1 MLKSLN
7 LFFNKNTQKL
17 LESYHLQS
25 EDKIK
30 IIQRLWQLNAIE
42 ELLEI
47 AHKDIE
53 MRQQIIVDLLKHHKL
68 LLEHFQQL
76 LSWLE
81 VSKIQSEVIVY
92 IKLHLDIKGIEQ
104 LLSNPKIE
112 QNAKRML
119 ENVLIQKKN
128 ISQEEINRFAP
139 DEKYLKIKMIIDE
152 SEMSEEYDKI
162 SQTSSINHSDF
173 VVYDFIHQL
182 QINHKNKVDFLID
195 YIHQHITFNQYNF
208 EDLISLL
215 NISNLT
221 DTEKMQ
227 FIEKMNRSELYL
239 PEFFICFT
247 DFKYISFPQLESI
260 LSLPIIKKWVD
271 HFYINHY
278 YFDLF
283 WLNRFYSGFEWV
295 DTVINDTFKNI
306 VSDSYKLS
314 ERSLLSMKLNLTL
327 FEIIKDEQILNLL
340 KGSSK
345 QLQNF
350 INEGMKTDQFE
361 LEFYLKALIIIG
373 GEDNFNYL
381 SSLIN
386 RRPVEDMFI
395 AYQEIERKYL
405 KLKKNQSEPQLI
417 EELLEKEQ
425 ADKNRILLAQYY
437 GIVLQTWILSVSRLK
452 VINEDQRKFLS
463 ENIPDIKGFVS
474 DANRDGQY
482 NVCKLIGLLKLETQ
496 RVILESFVVSSDLV
510 LQIHAVIALKDL
522 GDDISRYIHQF
533 AHSKNVLVRQE
544 FARHLHLFIDDFDE
558 VTLIKMALDNNA
570 LVCEYSLDFIASLN
584 KERAIDIF
592 IQIYNKVT
600 LKNRYHLI
608 KLLGEMRTAK
618 VIPILV
624 ELLKNGDNK
633 IYFEAINALRKINHP
648 LSIIILKKLE
658 LEKNFTLELE
668 RAKSLII
675 LGDFSG
681 WTILKKYFNISHSF
695 IQDSA
700 KMIYIELSNN
710 EQISTLKK
718 LCYDSNPMI
727 SGYAIIKLY
736 LLKESDSL
744 QIIEELFEDQN
755 WEKIYYLS
763 IFFSSLPFKSY
774 QNKLEKALSSSS
786 IKCRT
791 IATLIFANNN
801 QTQYL
806 KQLEKDVLKLD
817 DSEHLEIIA
826 SIYDY
831 PEKNSYTLLKNIC
844 AFQNPNIIHKALK
857 ILPKYTYE
865 NTEEFVKDLWNK
877 NDNQV
882 KIYIIDYIIE
892 TRNENL
898 YQFIKLQTD
907 YVPYEVQSHIFRA
920 VIVIENSEKAWGQL
934 DELIR
939 ADEKEIKKTAID
951 ALSKIEDLQTI
962 IILSRYLS
970 SPSED
975 IQIEVIKALGYT
987 GNPEV
992 ISLISKYTESSSPR
1006 LKIALAKS
1014 LGYLPFK
1021 DSIKYLEKLSI
1032 DRDEYVKVTADISLD
1047 KLQKGAE
1054 NTYLPFHEIIDNLL
1068 KENTWLFDEDWFWR
1082 EYNLFFTK
1090 YSKYK
1095 IRTIQ
1100 SFKKKTVLDQGD
1112 YLKHIESLKKELE
1125 RSLSG
1130 NTNLNEVLEAKKKH
1144 EEEINNLMIKEELI
1158 ISLLT
1163 TKESDLSDI
1172 DMQMIFSIIRSR
1184 DEVLSKAIIF
1194 NACMSQSDKWL
1205 SFMESIISFRENLV
1219 FSDFIIYALSRKFHF
1234 NHLKILM
1241 PLIHF
1246 DRCRYYLLNMLN
1258 YYFVKSHLVNSAE
1271 ITIISENLQ
1280 KQKINQNIK
1289 DSIALMIKQLER

>member
-17 LESYHLQS
+17 LDSYHNKS
-25 EDKIK
+25 DDKLK
-30 IIQRLWQLNAIE
+30 IIQRLWQLNAID
-42 ELLEI
+42 ELLTIAQKDPEVKAEI
-47 AHKDIE
+47 IK
-53 MRQQIIVDLLKHHKL
+53 DLLKHHKL

-81 VSKIQSEVIVY
+81 ISKIQSEVIVY

-152 SEMSEEYDKI
+152 SEMSDEYDKI
-162 SQTSSINHSDF
+162 SQTSTINHSET
-173 VVYDFIHQL
+173 VVYDFIQ
-182 QINHKNKVDFLID
+182 QFEINHNNKIDFIVDF
-195 YIHQHITFNQYNF
+195 IHQHISFDQHNF
-208 EDLISLL
+208 DDLVSII
-215 NISNLT
+215 NISNLN
-221 DTEKMQ
+221 DQEKQQ
-227 FIEKMNRSELYL
+227 FLEKMNRSELYL

-247 DFKYISFPQLESI
+247 DFRYTSFSQLETI

-271 HFYINHY
+271 HFYNNHY
-278 YFDLF
+278 FFDLY
-283 WLNRFYSGFEWV
+283 WLNRFYSGFDWV
-295 DTVINDTFKNI
+295 NEVLNDTFKNI
-306 VSDSYKLS
+306 VSDTNKLS
-314 ERSLLSMKLNLTL
+314 ERSLLSVKLNLTL
-327 FEIIKDEQILNLL
+327 FEIIKDKQILEHL
-340 KGSSK
+340 KQSSLD
-345 QLQNF
+345 LQNF
-350 INEGMKTDQFE
+350 INEGMKSDNFE

-373 GEDNFNYL
+373 GDDNFNYL

-395 AYQEIERKYL
+395 ANQEIERKYL
-405 KLKKNQSEPQLI
+405 KLKKNQSDPQTI
-417 EELLEKEQ
+417 EDLLEKEQ
-425 ADKNRILLAQYY
+425 ADKNRVLLAQYY
-437 GIVLQTWILSVSRLK
+437 GIVLQTWIMSVSRLK
-452 VINEDQRKFLS
+452 VINEDQRSYLS

-474 DANRDGQY
+474 DANREGQY
-482 NVCKLIGLLKLETQ
+482 NVCKLIGLLKLEQQ
-496 RVILESFVVSSDLV
+496 RVILESFVMSSDLV

-522 GDDISRYIHQF
+522 GDDISKYIHQF
-533 AHSKNVLVRQE
+533 AHSKNVLIRQE
-544 FARHLHLFIDDFDE
+544 FARHLHLFMDDFDE

-570 LVCEYSLDFIASLN
+570 LVCEYSLDFIATLN
-584 KERAIDIF
+584 KERAIEIF
-592 IQIYNKVT
+592 LQIYNKVT

-608 KLLGEMRTAK
+608 RLLGNMKTAK

-633 IYFEAINALRKINHP
+633 IYYEAINALKKINHP

-681 WTILKKYFNISHSF
+681 WNILKKYFNITHSS
-695 IQDSA
+695 IQDTA
-700 KMIYIELSNN
+700 KMIYVELSNN
-710 EQISTLKK
+710 EQIATLNK

-736 LLKESDSL
+736 LLKENDAL
-744 QIIEELFEDQN
+744 QIIDEVIENQLWD
-755 WEKIYYLS
+755 KIYYLS

-774 QNKLEKALSSSS
+774 KDKLEKLLQSTSL
-786 IKCRT
+786 KCRT
-791 IATLIFANNN
+791 IATLIFATNNEL
-801 QTQYL
+801 QYI
-806 KQLEKDVLKLD
+806 KQLEKEALQFD
-817 DSEHLEIIA
+817 DSEHLDIVSAIF
-826 SIYDY
+826 DY
-831 PEKNSYTLLKNIC
+831 PEKNSYNLLKTIC
-844 AFQNPNIIHKALK
+844 AFQNPNIIHKALS

-865 NTEEFVKDLWNK
+865 NTEDFVKELWNK
-877 NDNQV
+877 NENHV
-882 KIYIIDYIIE
+882 KISIIDYIIE
-892 TRNENL
+892 NRIENL
-898 YQFIKLQTD
+898 YQFIKSQTD

-920 VIVIENSEKAWGQL
+920 VIVIENSEKAWSQL
-934 DELIR
+934 DDLIR

-992 ISLISKYTESSSPR
+992 IALINKYTESSSPR
-1006 LKIALAKS
+1006 LKIALAKA

-1047 KLQKGAE
+1047 KLQKGTE

-1095 IRTIQ
+1095 IRNIQ
-1100 SFKKKTVLDQGD
+1100 SFKKKTVLDQDD
-1112 YLKHIESLKKELE
+1112 YLKHIENLKRELE
-1125 RSLSG
+1125 RNLSG

-1144 EEEINNLMIKEELI
+1144 EEDINNLMIKEELI

-1163 TKESDLSDI
+1163 TKENELSEVDI
-1172 DMQMIFSIIRSR
+1172 QMIFSIIRSR
-1184 DEVLSKAIIF
+1184 DEILNKAIIF
-1194 NACMSQSDKWL
+1194 NACMSQSEKWL
-1205 SFMESIISFRENLV
+1205 SFMDSIISYRENLI

-1234 NHLKILM
+1234 NYLKIIIS
-1241 PLIHF
+1241 LIQF
-1246 DRCRYYLLNMLN
+1246 DRCRYYLLNMIN
-1258 YYFVKSHLVNSAE
+1258 YYIIKKHLVNISE
-1271 ITIISENLQ
+1271 IPVILENLQ

-1289 DSIALMIKQLER
+1289 ENFSLMIKHLE